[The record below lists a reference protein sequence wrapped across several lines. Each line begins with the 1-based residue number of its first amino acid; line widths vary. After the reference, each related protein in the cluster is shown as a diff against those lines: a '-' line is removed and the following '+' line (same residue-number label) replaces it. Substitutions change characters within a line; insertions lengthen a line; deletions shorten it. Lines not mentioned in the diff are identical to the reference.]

1 MDISKSTKIA
11 FLLIGILTVIGLC
24 YLAYLSFVTPNKL
37 PLLSDLGNPSQADQS
52 QSPQLSSKNESGV
65 TSVNQEFFEKAKE
78 ITIDEIAKSDPDL
91 AKGTGL
97 VTTQD
102 KKKFDEVVLN
112 NREPQNH
119 FVEFIDGKL
128 ATSKIEIM
136 QGDYVTLVNTTL
148 ENITVIRQIGDTS
161 TTMQIGPNGSLSYG
175 FDFLGTHN
183 FVVGNSQLMIV
194 VKKFE

>member
-112 NREPQNH
+112 NRDPQNH